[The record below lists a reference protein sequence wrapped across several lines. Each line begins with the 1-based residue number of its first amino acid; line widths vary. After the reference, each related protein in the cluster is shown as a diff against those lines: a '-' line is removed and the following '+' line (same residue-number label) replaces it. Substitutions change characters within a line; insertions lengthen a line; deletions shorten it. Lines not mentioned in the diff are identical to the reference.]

1 MGQGERRRRALTD
14 ARSVEMSEPQDA
26 PVIVCPKTT
35 GVRQMKYVFAL
46 IGGFAL
52 TLAVFVAG
60 ALMATI
66 YIVAEPRNS
75 GPAPDTAAMWTR
87 DAVRVVDTGDLE
99 RVPAR
104 PTATAAEGEDQ
115 AETAD
120 AAGAVDGMVT
130 GAIAA
135 EAGTRMDGTEEQ
147 PAAEPS
153 AEVAA
158 QMQRLRLAHDRWC
171 SRRYRSY
178 RAEDGT
184 YQPYGGGRQMCDSP
198 YRSDL
203 EAAIGGDFTIEANT
217 ENAFVLEGDG
227 FGAELETA
235 EAGREPVWNGGTASD
250 HVRSCFER
258 YRSYRPEDNSYQPF
272 DGGPRRQCE

>member
-1 MGQGERRRRALTD
+1 
-14 ARSVEMSEPQDA
+14 
-26 PVIVCPKTT
+26 
-35 GVRQMKYVFAL
+35 MKYVFAL

-60 ALMATI
+60 AMMATI
-66 YIVAEPRNS
+66 YIVAEPRDG
-75 GPAPDTAAMWTR
+75 GPAADTAAMWTR

-104 PTATAAEGEDQ
+104 PTVMVAEPQDR

-120 AAGAVDGMVT
+120 ATGPVDDMVT
-130 GAIAA
+130 GAITAG
-135 EAGTRMDGTEEQ
+135 AGTWVGGTEET
-147 PAAEPS
+147 PAVEPS
-153 AEVAA
+153 ADTAA
-158 QMQRLRLAHDRWC
+158 QMQRLKLAHDRWC

-184 YQPYGGGRQMCDSP
+184 YQPYGGGRQACDSP

-203 EAAIGGDFTIEANT
+203 EDAMGGNFTIEANT
-217 ENAFVLEGDG
+217 EDAFVLEGDG

-235 EAGREPVWNGGTASD
+235 DAGREPVWNGGTASD
-250 HVRSCFER
+250 HLRSCFAR
-258 YRSYRPEDNSYQPF
+258 YRSYRPQDNSYQPF